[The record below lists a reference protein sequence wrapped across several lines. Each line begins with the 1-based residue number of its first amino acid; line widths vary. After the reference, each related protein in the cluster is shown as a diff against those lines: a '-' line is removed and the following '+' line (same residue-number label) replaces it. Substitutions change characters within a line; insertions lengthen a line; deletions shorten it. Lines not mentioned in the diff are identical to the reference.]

1 MGKLIEALTQD
12 WRRTNSVRRQVVACR
27 RKSAKAELLNRPNH
41 ACRIKSHIIDVV
53 PKNREA
59 TRLAQKN
66 GYIAMTS
73 YLRCAV
79 LNDNLRVAERL
90 ADWSAISHRVNVHF
104 FSDDM
109 VSEEAIIRELQ
120 EFDIVVLLR
129 ERTPFSENII
139 NQLPR
144 LKLIVTAG
152 HRNGSLAVMA
162 AQKRGIP
169 ILGTPILETPAAEL
183 TWALLLALARQIP
196 AHVDA
201 VRACG
206 KWQVGLGRDLA
217 GSTLGIIGLGRLGLR
232 VARIGQAFGMDVVAW
247 SGNLTQEQC
256 DAQGIRF
263 GESLHT
269 LLSQSDFV
277 SIHLVL
283 SERTVGLIGADELA
297 SMRSD
302 AYLINTSRAAIV
314 DEHALVEALGKRQIA
329 GAGLDVF
336 LEEPLPPDH
345 PFRTLPNVLATPHI
359 GYVTHNLYKLIYQAV
374 VEDIQHWLEGK
385 KLRQITGE
393 HPAALLSKG

>member
-1 MGKLIEALTQD
+1 
-12 WRRTNSVRRQVVACR
+12 
-27 RKSAKAELLNRPNH
+27 
-41 ACRIKSHIIDVV
+41 
-53 PKNREA
+53 
-59 TRLAQKN
+59 
-66 GYIAMTS
+66 MTS

-79 LNDNLRVAERL
+79 LNDNLNVAERL

-109 VSEEAIIRELQ
+109 VSEDAIIRELR

-144 LKLIVTAG
+144 LRLIVTAG
-152 HRNGSLAVMA
+152 HRNGSLAIKA

-169 ILGTPILETPAAEL
+169 VLGTPILETPAAEL
-183 TWALLLALARQIP
+183 TWALLLALARQLP

-206 KWQVGLGRDLA
+206 KWQVALGRDLA

-232 VARIGQAFGMDVVAW
+232 VARIGRAFGMDVVAW
-247 SGNLTQEQC
+247 SNNLTQERC
-256 DAQGIRF
+256 DAVGIRF
-263 GESLHT
+263 GGSLPT
-269 LLSQSDFV
+269 LLSQSNFV

-283 SERTVGLIGADELA
+283 SESTIGLIGADQLA
-297 SMRSD
+297 TMQPD

-314 DEHALVEALGKRQIA
+314 DEHALVEALETHRIA

-336 LEEPLPPDH
+336 LDEPLPPDH
-345 PFRTLPNVLATPHI
+345 PFRTLSNVLATPHI
-359 GYVTHNLYKLIYQAV
+359 GYVTHDLYRLIYQAV
-374 VEDIQHWLEGK
+374 VEDIQHWLEGRM
-385 KLRQITGE
+385 LRQIFAE
-393 HPAALLSKG
+393 HPASLLSKG